1 MSNQKEWKP
10 NKLNVP
16 KDWDVRIEN
25 FLNESFFN
33 LENFFWQFR
42 NNLSKKTT
50 KVKKVIGK
58 NNSVFQSVDEKY
70 YPPKSIFIEKQIEN
84 KIAWVLP
91 TERYKKGLSFYNKM
105 YEVSCIHNLFG
116 INEEILISKTST
128 WEEQLK
134 VKSALNQLKLNK
146 NKEFKLTSHNFL
158 TILNLF
164 NSFEE
169 IFSNKNNQ
177 KYNQKLNVQ
186 YWKIKDNFKDLLDKD
201 SFELIAIIETEIKSK
216 LTDEKY
222 KTISFLRDIVTH
234 YHNYVKQ
241 KSDLNSYI
249 YYKNIIFNNDIYIF
263 L

>member
-10 NKLNVP
+10 NKLNVT

-42 NNLSKKTT
+42 DSLSKKTT

-70 YPPKSIFIEKQIEN
+70 YLPKSIFIEKQIEN
-84 KIAWVLP
+84 KIVWVLP

-116 INEEILISKTST
+116 IDEEILISKTST

-146 NKEFKLTSHNFL
+146 NKEFKLTSQL
-158 TILNLF
+158 
-164 NSFEE
+164 
-169 IFSNKNNQ
+169 
-177 KYNQKLNVQ
+177 Y
-186 YWKIKDNFKDLLDKD
+186 
-201 SFELIAIIETEIKSK
+201 
-216 LTDEKY
+216 
-222 KTISFLRDIVTH
+222 
-234 YHNYVKQ
+234 
-241 KSDLNSYI
+241 
-249 YYKNIIFNNDIYIF
+249 
-263 L
+263 